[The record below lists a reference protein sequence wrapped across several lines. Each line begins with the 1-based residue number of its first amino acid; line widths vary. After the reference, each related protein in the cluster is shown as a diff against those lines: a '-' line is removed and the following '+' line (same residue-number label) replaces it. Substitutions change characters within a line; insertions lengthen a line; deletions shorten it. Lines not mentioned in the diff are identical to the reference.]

1 MQQRPSVA
9 EKSHPD
15 NHSDERRTELEELRD
30 RLREAEDALDVIRG
44 GGVDA
49 VVVGGPLGQQV
60 YTITNADRPYR
71 LLIEQMKE
79 GAVTL
84 SQDGLIVYCNEAFA
98 LLLEKSAGAI
108 SGTTF
113 QRFVIPADI
122 PVFET
127 LLSSKT
133 GGRVIIALLTRNQ
146 SHIPVNLSLSPL
158 PDNPGGRMV
167 CGVVTDLRP
176 NQQSEKILAEAGA
189 KLADQIA
196 ERQRTEALLH
206 QAQKMEVVGQLT
218 GGLAHDFNN
227 LLMIISGNLDLIRRR
242 VTDNRLVE
250 RLDQVLLAVRRGAK
264 LTQQLLAF
272 SRIQTLTPESICINN
287 LLPEIEML
295 VRRAVGSEISV
306 DFDLA
311 DGLWSC
317 RVDPNQLESAI
328 LNLAINS
335 RDAMR
340 NSGRVTISTENV
352 SLDARSAEKLGEITP
367 GKYVAITLKDT
378 GGGMSPEVLSRVFE
392 PFYTTKEVGK
402 GSGLGLSQ
410 VYGFARQSGGHISI
424 ESAVGEGTAVRLYLP
439 WTDTADVVQPQIEE
453 ALEEIPP
460 GHTKILIVE
469 DDNELRELHTQL
481 VKELGYLACSAG
493 AGAEALAVLEADAE
507 ISLLFTDILM
517 PGGMNGFELAS
528 EIRSRRPDMAILM
541 TSGFPGHFL
550 PEASQ
555 RSNEFEIIRKPFTQH
570 ELAAALLKSR
580 VLSTPQEPACDA
592 ISPALNQ
599 SARAL
604 DT

>member
-1 MQQRPSVA
+1 VA
-9 EKSHPD
+9 ERVD
-15 NHSDERRTELEELRD
+15 ADRLGDDMRTELEDLRE

-49 VVVGGPLGQQV
+49 VVVGGPLGQQI

-84 SQDGLIVYCNEAFA
+84 SQQGLIVYCNEAFA
-98 LLLEKSAGAI
+98 SLVEKSAGAI

-113 QRFVIPADI
+113 QQLVSAADI

-127 LLSSKT
+127 LLGCAA
-133 GGRVIIALLTRNQ
+133 GGRAIIALV
-146 SHIPVNLSLSPL
+146 SSDHGDIPVNLSLSPL
-158 PDNPGGRMV
+158 PDSAGGRIV

-176 NQQSEKILAEAGA
+176 LRQSEKIIAEAGA

-196 ERQRTEALLH
+196 ERERTEALLH

-227 LLMIISGNLDLIRRR
+227 LLMIISGNLDLIRRH
-242 VTDNRLVE
+242 VTENRLVE
-250 RLDQVLLAVRRGAK
+250 RLDQVLMAVRRGAK

-272 SRIQTLTPESICINN
+272 SRIQTLTPESVCINN

-306 DFDLA
+306 DFDLV

-328 LNLAINS
+328 LNLAINA
-335 RDAMR
+335 RDAMQS
-340 NSGRVTISTENV
+340 SGRVTISTENV
-352 SLDARSAEKLGEITP
+352 LLDTSAAEKLGEIAP
-367 GKYVAITLKDT
+367 GKYVAITLRDT
-378 GGGMSPEVLSRVFE
+378 GAGMPPEVLSHVFE
-392 PFYTTKEVGK
+392 PFYTTKDVGK

-424 ESAVGEGTAVRLYLP
+424 QSIVGEGTAVRLYLP
-439 WTDTADVVQPQIEE
+439 WTEVADVVHPEIVEPLE
-453 ALEEIPP
+453 AIPP

-469 DDNELRELHTQL
+469 DDHELRELHTHL
-481 VKELGYLACSAG
+481 VQELGYSACSAG
-493 AGAEALAVLEADAE
+493 TGAEALAVLEADPE

-528 EIRSRRPDMAILM
+528 EIRSRRPDMAILT
-541 TSGFPGHFL
+541 TSGFPGHFV
-550 PEASQ
+550 PEAL
-555 RSNEFEIIRKPFTQH
+555 RRTDEFEIIRKPFTQE

-580 VLSTPQEPACDA
+580 VLSAV
-592 ISPALNQ
+592 
-599 SARAL
+599 
-604 DT
+604 

>member
-1 MQQRPSVA
+1 M
-9 EKSHPD
+9 
-15 NHSDERRTELEELRD
+15 
-30 RLREAEDALDVIRG
+30 
-44 GGVDA
+44 
-49 VVVGGPLGQQV
+49 
-60 YTITNADRPYR
+60 
-71 LLIEQMKE
+71 
-79 GAVTL
+79 
-84 SQDGLIVYCNEAFA
+84 
-98 LLLEKSAGAI
+98 
-108 SGTTF
+108 
-113 QRFVIPADI
+113 
-122 PVFET
+122 
-127 LLSSKT
+127 
-133 GGRVIIALLTRNQ
+133 
-146 SHIPVNLSLSPL
+146 
-158 PDNPGGRMV
+158 
-167 CGVVTDLRP
+167 VTDLRP
-176 NQQSEKILAEAGA
+176 LRQSEKILAEAGA

-242 VTDNRLVE
+242 VTDDRLVE

-272 SRIQTLTPESICINN
+272 SRIQTLTPESLCINN

-306 DFDLA
+306 DFDLV

-352 SLDARSAEKLGEITP
+352 SLDARAAEKLGEIAP
-367 GKYVAITLKDT
+367 GKYVTITLKDT
-378 GGGMSPEVLSRVFE
+378 GSGMPPEILSRVFE

-410 VYGFARQSGGHISI
+410 VYGFARQSGGHITI
-424 ESAVGEGTAVRLYLP
+424 QSAVGEGTAVRLYLP
-439 WTDTADVVQPQIEE
+439 WTETVNVVQPPIAE

-481 VKELGYLACSAG
+481 VKELGYSACSAG

-507 ISLLFTDILM
+507 ISLLFTDVLM

-528 EIRSRRPDMAILM
+528 EIRSRRPDIAILM

-550 PEASQ
+550 PEAAQ
-555 RSNEFEIIRKPFTQH
+555 RNNEFEIIRKPFTQQ

-580 VLSTPQEPACDA
+580 VLSTAQ
-592 ISPALNQ
+592 
-599 SARAL
+599 
-604 DT
+604 